1 MQNEISE
8 WVLDLN
14 VLQLENGACDAS
26 CALTSDDVEH
36 SGVEN
41 GRTDEPQED
50 ETTGGQRQT
59 HFGTLKDVP
68 L

>member
-1 MQNEISE
+1 M
-8 WVLDLN
+8 
-14 VLQLENGACDAS
+14 LQLEIGACDAS

-59 HFGTLKDVP
+59 HFGTLQDVP